1 MPLKNRYFLCIWT
14 GLALCFPTRP
24 FPRPHSIGNPLIPL
38 SCESI
43 TVATCSEEE
52 DSNDPKWTSLSGLCL
67 FLHQWKHPFYFGNHI
82 SCEHANIVLSQLTW
96 KSCLLWTWED
106 GSLSADQGLRIHV
119 QAWFGWLPREIPPFS
134 KTGSGSKRERV
145 EHTPLEFIHI
155 WLLASHPCLPS
166 THSPESSDNVRSL
179 WSK

>member
-1 MPLKNRYFLCIWT
+1 MPLKNRYLRYIWT
-14 GLALCFPTRP
+14 GLALCFPTGP

-52 DSNDPKWTSLSGLCL
+52 DSNDPKWTSFSGLCL

-82 SCEHANIVLSQLTW
+82 SVNTRTWFSLSWLGNHVCCEHGKMVLSQLTRVSEYMSEPDLVGCPE
-96 KSCLLWTWED
+96 KYLPSPKLEATQR
-106 GSLSADQGLRIHV
+106 GR
-119 QAWFGWLPREIPPFS
+119 GW
-134 KTGSGSKRERV
+134 
-145 EHTPLEFIHI
+145 HTPLEFIHI

-166 THSPESSDNVRSL
+166 THSPESSENVRSL